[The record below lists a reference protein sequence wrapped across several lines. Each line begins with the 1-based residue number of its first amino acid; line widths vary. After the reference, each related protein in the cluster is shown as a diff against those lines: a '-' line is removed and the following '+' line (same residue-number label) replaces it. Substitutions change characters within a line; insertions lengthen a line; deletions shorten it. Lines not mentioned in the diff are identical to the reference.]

1 MKPRLSLPLAQW
13 PVDDL
18 QAWTR
23 ATTPPDS
30 LFDAGYAASR
40 LRPRSLQILLEVYGL
55 WLHYLQRQGY
65 LDTSGM
71 GLVTPERLDGFVAD
85 QRSRGNNNGTLAKR
99 LGNLHAA
106 LKLLAP
112 GRDFSFILRPGGV
125 PVSRALPHRPRRID
139 TVPTQ
144 VLFQHVLAL
153 HQAGL
158 AGNAYAKGYAAL
170 RDAAV
175 LGILV
180 TLAPRVRS
188 LSVMRL
194 GRHIRKVEG
203 VYLFTFEAED
213 MKEHDPLAY
222 PATEALT
229 KVLDDYLTLA
239 RPAMGGDG
247 TDMLWMGTRNAA
259 MDIRGLT
266 KIPLRRT
273 KEWLGVAH
281 GPHWFRKCLTTTA
294 VLQAPELAMDAAA
307 VLGHSPQVSL
317 HNYNMANAF
326 AAAGRRNDRIAK
338 LRHKT
343 AGIAERAFAER
354 LESRARR

>member
-1 MKPRLSLPLAQW
+1 MKPRLSLPLADW
-13 PVDDL
+13 PEADR
-18 QAWTR
+18 QAWAR

-55 WLHYLQRQGY
+55 WLDYLHRQGS

-71 GLVTPERLDGFVAD
+71 GLVSPERLDSFVAD
-85 QRSRGNNNGTLAKR
+85 QRSRGNNNSTLAKR
-99 LGNLHAA
+99 LGSLHAA

-125 PVSRALPHRPRRID
+125 PVSRALPHRPRRVD
-139 TVPTQ
+139 TVSTQ

-188 LSVMRL
+188 LSAMRL
-194 GRHIRKVEG
+194 GQHIRKVDG
-203 VYLFTFEAED
+203 VYQFTFEAED
-213 MKEHDPLAY
+213 MKGHDPLAY

-247 TDMLWMGTRNAA
+247 TDMLWMGTRHEALDA
-259 MDIRGLT
+259 HGLG
-266 KIPLRRT
+266 KLCRRRT
-273 KEWLGVAH
+273 RGWLGQER

-294 VLQAPELAMDAAA
+294 VLQGPHLALDAAA
-307 VLGHSPQVSL
+307 VLGHTPQVSL
-317 HNYNMANAF
+317 KHYNQAS
-326 AAAGRRNDRIAK
+326 AAEAARRHNDRITR
-338 LRHKT
+338 LRQQT
-343 AGIAERAFAER
+343 AGLAERMFSNAG
-354 LESRARR
+354 LRR